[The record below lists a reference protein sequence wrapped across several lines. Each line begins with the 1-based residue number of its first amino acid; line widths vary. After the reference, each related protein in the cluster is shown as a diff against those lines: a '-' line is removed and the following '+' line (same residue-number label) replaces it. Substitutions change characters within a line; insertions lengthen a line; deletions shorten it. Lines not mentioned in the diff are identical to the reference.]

1 MRSRNAE
8 GRGEMRLSDFL
19 NDIDQLQID
28 RAVKTSRLSKASPL
42 VTIMLITYNHE
53 KYIAQALDSI
63 LMQETEFRYEI
74 NVIEDCSTDRTQEIV
89 LSYVDKYPHI
99 VKPFFNAV
107 NIGHAVTQRNTY
119 RGFQTLTGDYFAIL
133 EGDDFWLDRRRL
145 QKQVAFL
152 EANPDFAICAGNTIK
167 MYEGATGE
175 PHRFLY
181 WGKRADATI
190 EDVINLNPFFHNAG
204 VLFRN
209 CYKGNP
215 PIHFRSRRSCD
226 IFITIA
232 HAQFGKVRHIDED
245 FAVYRAHPGGRF
257 SNRPKIVEWMF
268 DINGLRHFN
277 AWLNYRYTKAFS
289 RSIVKYCNH
298 VLGKEGRREGGPLAL
313 HHRIK
318 IHWIRACYGLMYLVL
333 DAHPLIMAWS
343 IWLGFRA
350 WNTWL
355 GFRVWSS
362 GPLFRILICGRRVCR
377 FIGVPLMPANA
388 APSTATAELKRKA
401 KYGLDGQPLIVG
413 HTLPE
418 VPRRRLAFS
427 QAMTLGELPNL
438 QGELTW
444 HYIWDLDVRLLPD
457 AEFLDG
463 QPIADLMAVPLRNR
477 HAVCLLLDGLA
488 PKAYRVGIWVK
499 PLTKNTDL
507 HLQLR
512 DSVVPRT
519 GKPAHETDV
528 WYSLSGQTVSRIASG
543 GDVTCGIDAGPDGWL
558 KLWTD
563 IATEDGRFFICPGL
577 VRTNPNTN
585 VFRGSGER
593 LLFGGI
599 ELQEAPVASSTYD
612 VREVDARV

>member
-1 MRSRNAE
+1 MRSSEDGAE
-8 GRGEMRLSDFL
+8 RVVEIPSSD
-19 NDIDQLQID
+19 LQSEID
-28 RAVKTSRLSKASPL
+28 RVQPRRVVTASRPSKPSPL

-63 LMQETEFRYEI
+63 LMQETEFSYEI
-74 NVIEDCSTDRTQEIV
+74 NVIEDCSTDRTQQIV
-89 LSYVDKYPHI
+89 QSYVDKYPDI

-107 NIGHAVTQRNTY
+107 NIGHEVTQRNTY
-119 RGFQTLTGDYFAIL
+119 RGFQTLKSDYFAIL

-181 WGKRADATI
+181 WGRRADATI

-209 CYKGNP
+209 SYKGNP
-215 PIHFRSRRSCD
+215 PIHFRSKRSCD

-232 HAQFGKVRHIDED
+232 HAQFGKVHHIDED

-268 DINGLRHFN
+268 DIDGLRHFN
-277 AWLNYRYTKAFS
+277 AWLDYRYARAFA

-298 VLGKEGRREGGPLAL
+298 VLGEEGRREGGPLGL
-313 HHRIK
+313 HHRINV
-318 IHWIRACYGLMYLVL
+318 HRIRACYGLVYFAL
-333 DAHPLIMAWS
+333 DAPQHLMSWGT
-343 IWLGFRA
+343 WFGFKGISLLYMGISLLNSA
-350 WNTWL
+350 L
-355 GFRVWSS
+355 SF
-362 GPLFRILICGRRVCR
+362 GRRINSLIR
-377 FIGVPLMPANA
+377 RPFARAEAAPSPANA
-388 APSTATAELKRKA
+388 EPKRQVR
-401 KYGLDGQPLIVG
+401 YGLDGRSLIVG
-413 HTLPE
+413 NTPPD
-418 VPRRRLAFS
+418 VPRRRLLLTR
-427 QAMTLGELPNL
+427 AMSVGELPEL
-438 QGELTW
+438 QGELVW
-444 HYIWDLDVRLLPD
+444 HYIWDLDVRLIPN

-463 QPIADLMAVPLRNR
+463 QPIADLMAVPSRNR

-488 PKAYRVGIWVK
+488 AKAYRVGIWVK
-499 PLTKNTDL
+499 PLTANTDL

-512 DSVVPRT
+512 DSVVPET

-528 WYSLSGQTVSRIASG
+528 WYNFSGQTVIRIAGG
-543 GDVTCGIDAGPDGWL
+543 GDVTCGIEAGPDGWF

-563 IATEDGRFFICPGL
+563 ILTEDGRFFICPGL
-577 VRTNPNTN
+577 VQANPNTN

-599 ELQEAPVASSTYD
+599 ELQEAPVTSSRYD
-612 VREVDARV
+612 ARTVDAKV